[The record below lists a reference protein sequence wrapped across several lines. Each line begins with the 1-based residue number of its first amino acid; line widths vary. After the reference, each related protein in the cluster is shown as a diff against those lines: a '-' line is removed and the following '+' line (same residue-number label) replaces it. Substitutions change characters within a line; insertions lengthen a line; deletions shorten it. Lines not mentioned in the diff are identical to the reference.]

1 MDGCMDRCMND
12 AWMDAYMH
20 AWMGHENNEISF
32 KIKYWF
38 PREVG
43 QELELQ
49 IPAVKIHQERRVDHC
64 EMYHPRNKQ

>member
-1 MDGCMDRCMND
+1 MND
-12 AWMDAYMH
+12 AWMMH
-20 AWMGHENNEISF
+20 GWMGHENNKISF
-32 KIKYWF
+32 KIKESW
-38 PREVG
+38 EVG